1 MSDKVLIKELQLLL
15 NEVSLL
21 YVEDDIKLSNK
32 ATHFFEKLFSKV
44 YQARNGKEG
53 LELFLKHRPQI
64 VVSDIEM
71 PEVNG
76 LEMAKQIR
84 DVDKDV
90 KIVITSA
97 YDDKEYLLKTID
109 IGITGYMVKPIPI
122 NNITQILY
130 KIGQE
135 LQDTKNKE
143 IFNDYLYK
151 IFNNQDNLIL
161 MLEGEHVV
169 LVNDVTLDF
178 FGLND
183 LSEFRD
189 KFKDFGSLLLP
200 HDTFL
205 YEYENIKYLDE
216 LKENQGKL
224 YNVKIRKK
232 EGKLHHLLLKIVSIP
247 DEENIFILSL
257 HDITQLNLLP
267 LFDNKSD
274 DYEKALKD
282 KKNILNLLEAAR
294 ESEAK
299 INIHNYYKGLT
310 ITHEAVVTAIFGHKV
325 VLKTVYIQQKAV
337 EFENRVILTSEF
349 FPYDIESTDIK
360 LIDFQTQKIEIT
372 NPRIMMST
380 PTKRKYITLTPDLDH
395 TVTLLYNEHKFETE
409 ISVVNVSINSMRLS
423 LSFLPAGFK
432 TDDVVNISVAFNED
446 KEHLIIDTQA
456 KIFKIFELKDSYE
469 VVLKLDDNKNV
480 EKLLIDY
487 IAKRQMKLI
496 REFKGLQYEI

>member
-1 MSDKVLIKELQLLL
+1 MSNKIDLKELQHLL
-15 NEVSLL
+15 NDVSVL
-21 YVEDDIKLSNK
+21 YVEDNIKLGDK
-32 ATHFFEKLFSKV
+32 ATHFFEKLFYKV
-44 YQARNGKEG
+44 YQARNGRDG

-64 VVSDIEM
+64 VVTDIEM

-90 KIVITSA
+90 KIIITSA

-109 IGITGYMVKPIPI
+109 IGITGYMIKPIPI
-122 NNITQILY
+122 GDITQTLY
-130 KIGQE
+130 KLAQE
-135 LQDTKNKE
+135 LQDKKNKE

-178 FGLND
+178 FGLKD
-183 LSEFRD
+183 LTEFRD
-189 KFKDFGSLLLP
+189 KFKEFGSLLLP
-200 HDTFL
+200 HETFL
-205 YEYENIKYLDE
+205 YENGNIKYLDE

-224 YNVKIRKK
+224 YNVKIRG
-232 EGKLHHLLLKIVSIP
+232 GKNELHHLLLKIVSIP
-247 DEENIFILSL
+247 DEEKIFILSL
-257 HDITQLNLLP
+257 HDITQLNLLA
-267 LFDNKSD
+267 LFDNKSV
-274 DYEKALKD
+274 DYEKALKSE
-282 KKNILNLLEAAR
+282 KNILNLLEAAR
-294 ESEAK
+294 ESQAK

-310 ITHEAVVTAIFGHKV
+310 ITHEASVTAILGDKI

-337 EFENRVILTSEF
+337 EFENRVILTSDF

-360 LIDFQTQKIEIT
+360 LIDFQKQSIEIT
-372 NPRIMMST
+372 NPSMMKSS
-380 PTKRKYITLTPDLDH
+380 PSKRKYITLKPDIDH
-395 TVTLLYNEHKFETE
+395 TVTLFYNEHKFDTE
-409 ISVVNVSINSMRLS
+409 VSVVNISVNSMRLS

-432 TDDVVNISVAFNED
+432 IDDIVTVNIVFNEER
-446 KEHLIIDTQA
+446 EHIIIDTQA
-456 KIFKIFELKDSYE
+456 KIFRIFEFKNSYE
-469 VVLKLDDNKNV
+469 VVLILDDEKNV
-480 EKLLIDY
+480 EKSLIDY